1 MKTRKRQER
10 ETSFYKR
17 LNQLCKKV
25 EFRPDLAEYIYHS
38 VVSNVSTTE
47 LNQIN
52 IVLENVLKEIEICT
66 HP

>member
-17 LNQLCKKV
+17 LNQLCKKI
-25 EFRPDLAEYIYHS
+25 EFRPDLVEYIYHS
-38 VVSNVSTTE
+38 IVNNISTTE

-52 IVLENVLKEIEICT
+52 IALENILKEKI
-66 HP
+66 

>member
-25 EFRPDLAEYIYHS
+25 EFRSDLAEYIYHS

-52 IVLENVLKEIEICT
+52 IALENVLKEIEICT
-66 HP
+66 HL

>member
-25 EFRPDLAEYIYHS
+25 EFKPDLAEYIYHS
-38 VVSNVSTTE
+38 IVGNVSTTE

-52 IVLENVLKEIEICT
+52 IALENVLKEIEICT
-66 HP
+66 HL